1 MRSLLRLPPDA
12 ESDRFTERTDKGR
25 GYNGTLAYGA
35 FTGGDVNLVG
45 MSLSQIDG
53 LQTKMLANPK
63 NKLNSSAVGRYQIV
77 RTTLRSIR

>member
-1 MRSLLRLPPDA
+1 M
-12 ESDRFTERTDKGR
+12 
-25 GYNGTLAYGA
+25 
-35 FTGGDVNLVG
+35 NLVG